1 LPIDLH
7 DRDLGYIQAFRL
19 PAVWHEQFDVID
31 RLDSNTGGR
40 L

>member
-7 DRDLGYIQAFRL
+7 DRDLGL